1 MFWLNS
7 MCFDVWR
14 SFRLLRDH
22 SRRTRLPALTWRHPK
37 FKWYA
42 LWAWGGPAVVVGVT
56 LAMQYLPPSYTR
68 GAKLP
73 GVGLEGTCFL
83 GSEGALYYLHMINL
97 PILMSNIVLF
107 TLRYTNSSD
116 CIML

>member
-1 MFWLNS
+1 MRRLAFAGLQ
-7 MCFDVWR
+7 VR
-14 SFRLLRDH
+14 SK
-22 SRRTRLPALTWRHPK
+22 PCVNI
-37 FKWYA
+37 KWYA

-107 TLRYTNSSD
+107 TLR
-116 CIML
+116 